1 MRSIGRLLGR
11 LPWPWI
17 ARLSMLVTIG
27 LLVWG
32 LPQLVD
38 GDWDRFRT
46 SAGHH
51 AWLLGWTFVVSH
63 LARSRT
69 LFNVVGAW
77 LGGWFTAIWLSIT
90 LGGQTGEWLG
100 VQDVW
105 QLTVA
110 VPVIEELVKL
120 APLAVVLLVFRRQR
134 DAGTPGAVDLAVLGV
149 AAGSGFGM
157 HEDALW
163 ARVSSSGFDTPLSW
177 AFPTMHTEVGTV
189 AGHAVWTGLVGLAL
203 GFWATHRDRRI
214 TALVP
219 LAALA
224 LVTFDHGSWND
235 LGTREEWRGVL
246 LDGWLAPALLA
257 AGLLLALVVETRRVQ
272 RRTDGTAARFARDI
286 PAIAARGAGPVRKV
300 QRWHR
305 AHVILRLMALRAH
318 SLPSLERAAT
328 RSARPTAEVTS

>member
-1 MRSIGRLLGR
+1 MRSLGRLLGR

-17 ARLSMLVTIG
+17 ARLSMLVSIG
-27 LLVWG
+27 ILVWG

-38 GDWDRFRT
+38 GDWSQLRT

-51 AWLLGWTFVVSH
+51 AWIVGWLFVVSH

-69 LFNVVGAW
+69 LFNVAGAW
-77 LGGWFTAIWLSIT
+77 LGGWFTAIWLSVT
-90 LGGQTGEWLG
+90 LGGQTGDWLG
-100 VQDVW
+100 EQDVW

-120 APLAVVLLVFRRQR
+120 VPLAVVLLLFRRR
-134 DAGTPGAVDLAVLGV
+134 RGVGTPGAVDLALLGV
-149 AAGSGFGM
+149 AAGSGYGM

-177 AFPTMHTEVGTV
+177 VFPTMHTEVGTV

-203 GFWATHRDRRI
+203 GFWATHKDRRI

-219 LAALA
+219 LAAVA
-224 LVTFDHGSWND
+224 LVIFDHGSWND
-235 LGTREEWRGVL
+235 LGTRAEWRGVL
-246 LDGWLAPALLA
+246 LDGWLVPGLLA
-257 AGLLLALVVETRRVQ
+257 AGLLVALVVETRRVQ

-286 PAIAARGAGPVRKV
+286 PAIAAGGATPALKV

-305 AHVILRLMALRAH
+305 AHVVLRLMALRAH
-318 SLPSLERAAT
+318 SLPSLERAA
-328 RSARPTAEVTS
+328 ARPAATEVPS